1 MTRGSR
7 TKRTK
12 RAKAGAGDWLAHVTV
27 GLKADVLDPQG
38 KTVRGALQ
46 SLGFRTVTDVR
57 VGKHFW
63 VSLSG
68 RLSREAAAREA
79 TRMAEKVLVN
89 PVIETFGVSLA
100 RRG

>member
-1 MTRGSR
+1 MARKGR
-7 TKRTK
+7 PKRN
-12 RAKAGAGDWLAHVTV
+12 GAGDWLAHVTV

-46 SLGFRTVTDVR
+46 SLGFRAVTDVR

-68 RLSREAAAREA
+68 RLSRDAAAREA
-79 TRMAEKVLVN
+79 RRMAEKVLVN
-89 PVIETFGVSLA
+89 PVIETFGVSVA